1 MPSPTA
7 TIRPTSADTRLA
19 SKSLSRSLMT
29 SEISLVLIPTRLLLL
44 SAPRL
49 RSRQAAAQLLQ
60 PGGHTRVDDP
70 VSVLKLQPADDAR
83 IDDDAQPDLFVQTF
97 RQLPFDALAVG
108 TLELDRRGHGCA
120 DPTGRLVG
128 QTLKLV
134 LDRGRFVDA
143 SGFDEQPGQVGGL
156 VIEQM
161 RLRCNERIAPLGRDR
176 RIAEHGR
183 HPPVGE
189 QLADLGQAPGP
200 FFELTILLGQLEH
213 GPRVPSGSAA
223 RARHRIFG
231 PQATHLRCRLL
242 RSSLAHL
249 RMRSLR
255 CSSAPRIWATWMAES
270 LGAVTSHPA
279 CGCRR
284 HSRPPR
290 WPARS
295 ALGACD
301 RQACR
306 RSPSRWPR
314 P

>member
-29 SEISLVLIPTRLLLL
+29 SEISLVLIPTRFLLL

-49 RSRQAAAQLLQ
+49 RGRQAAAQLLQ

-83 IDDDAQPDLFVQTF
+83 IDDDAQPALFVQTF
-97 RQLPFDALAVG
+97 RQL
-108 TLELDRRGHGCA
+108 A
-120 DPTGRLVG
+120 D
-128 QTLKLV
+128 
-134 LDRGRFVDA
+134 F
-143 SGFDEQPGQVGGL
+143 
-156 VIEQM
+156 
-161 RLRCNERIAPLGRDR
+161 
-176 RIAEHGR
+176 
-183 HPPVGE
+183 
-189 QLADLGQAPGP
+189 GQAPGP

-231 PQATHLRCRLL
+231 PQ
-242 RSSLAHL
+242 
-249 RMRSLR
+249 
-255 CSSAPRIWATWMAES
+255 S

-306 RSPSRWPR
+306 R
-314 P
+314 